1 MNIDIV
7 GGGSL
12 GLLLAGKAARVAGVR
27 VRLIART
34 SAQAEGIA
42 RDGVSVLETSGVER
56 RSRLSC
62 ASFDAA
68 VSEPVEADWLWFA
81 TKQTHWSEALLAY
94 AAGAAKAGARLL
106 LFQNGVGHA
115 ERLAGAGAPP
125 ESVFVAVTT
134 EGARKT
140 AADAVAH
147 TGAGTTAIG
156 SAGAAAS
163 EAAAAD
169 LTGQALPARDVLRA
183 AGFDADVVPDIE
195 RYVRRKLLT
204 NSVINP
210 LTAVLRATNG
220 ELAASPHYRSV
231 MRALFDEAYAAL
243 TTAADAADPEAEW
256 RQVLRVCELTAGN
269 HSSMLQDVLGGRET
283 EIEAITG
290 AVLRSA
296 AAKGLAAPTNAAMY
310 AMVRGLSSA
319 KVDADSHSRD
329 S

>member
-12 GLLLAGKAARVAGVR
+12 GLLLAGKAACVPGVR

-34 SAQAEGIA
+34 RAQAERVA
-42 RDGVSVLETSGVER
+42 RDGVSVLEPDGAER

-62 ASFDAA
+62 EAFDAA
-68 VSEPVEADWLWFA
+68 VSESADADWLWFA
-81 TKQTHWSEALLAY
+81 TKQTHWNDALLAY

-106 LFQNGVGHA
+106 LFQNGVGHV
-115 ERLAGAGAPP
+115 ERLAAAGAPP
-125 ESVFVAVTT
+125 ERVFVAVTT
-134 EGARKT
+134 EGAKKT

-147 TGAGTTAIG
+147 TGEGTTAIG
-156 SAGAAAS
+156 SAAAAGS
-163 EAAAAD
+163 EAAAAS
-169 LTGQALPARDVLRA
+169 LMGQALPARDVLRA
-183 AGFDADVVPDIE
+183 AGFEADVVPDIE
-195 RYVRRKLLT
+195 RFVRRKLLT
-204 NSVINP
+204 NGVINP
-210 LTAVLRATNG
+210 LTAILRVTNG

-243 TTAADAADPEAEW
+243 TNAAEATDPEAEW
-256 RQVLRVCELTAGN
+256 RQVLRVCERTAGN

-283 EIEAITG
+283 EIDAITG

-296 AAKGLAAPTNAAMY
+296 ASKGLAAPTHAAMY

-319 KVDADSHSRD
+319 TADADSHSRD